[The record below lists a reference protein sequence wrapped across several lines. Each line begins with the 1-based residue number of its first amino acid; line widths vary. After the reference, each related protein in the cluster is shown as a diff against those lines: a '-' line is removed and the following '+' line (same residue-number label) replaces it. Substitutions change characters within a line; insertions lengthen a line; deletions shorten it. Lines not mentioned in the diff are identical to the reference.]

1 MVCEF
6 CIIYTGQCLVPAI
19 VSSSSDDLCQ
29 VISQGS
35 LSYTCRDQDAVIWTS
50 SVWTNAITV
59 ITGVPP
65 AIPQLNVAGV
75 SLMENHYINGS
86 CIHSTLTFNESLT
99 SLAALNGAILTCGVS
114 PDDPVTIPIVVPG
127 NVAGNSITKVYL
139 NSTYYLCTCFC
150 VWVITFYFSVL
161 F

>member
-1 MVCEF
+1 MSSVKNAAPICMVCEF
-6 CIIYTGQCLVPAI
+6 RIIYTGQCAVPTI

-35 LSYTCRDQDAVIWTS
+35 LSYTCRDLNAVIWTS
-50 SVWTNAITV
+50 SVWTNAIT
-59 ITGVPP
+59 IIAGVPP

-86 CIHSTLTFNESLT
+86 SIHSTLTFNGSLT
-99 SLAALNGAILTCGVS
+99 SLAALNGAMLTCGVS

-127 NVAGNSITKVYL
+127 NVTGNSMTKVYL
-139 NSTYYLCTCFC
+139 NSKYCLST
-150 VWVITFYFSVL
+150 
-161 F
+161 